1 MWRREG
7 KCGLGNNSEAEAF
20 SKVRQTS
27 DARKA
32 NSIRDEDKSRE
43 SDIQWI
49 NDRTHWPTEC
59 G

>member
-32 NSIRDEDKSRE
+32 NSIRDEEKSRE

-49 NDRTHWPTEC
+49 NDRTHWPTE
-59 G
+59 